1 MKPDQ
6 QKFSGDERP
15 WGSYEILLEEST
27 YKVKRITVKSG
38 GELSLQSHRLRSEHW
53 TMVVG
58 EGQVTLDEKTVTLKA
73 GEHIYIPTGGKHR
86 LANLGKE
93 SLILIEVQCGDYLGE
108 DDIIRYEDRYGRT

>member
-6 QKFSGDERP
+6 QKFSGEERP

-53 TMVVG
+53 TMVAG